1 MADHK
6 KSRFRSGAPSDDITE
21 RVLDI
26 ARVTRVTAGGK
37 RMRFRA
43 AVVVGDGKGRV
54 GFAAE
59 KGIDVSLAV
68 SKATTKARKHMII
81 VPIVSGTIPHATK
94 AKFGAARILLKPAP
108 AGTGIK
114 AGGAARVLFELA
126 GIQNIVGKLL
136 GSSNKINN
144 AMATMEALQ
153 SLRASPRV
161 LPDDSPA
168 PASSESLTL

>member
-1 MADHK
+1 L
-6 KSRFRSGAPSDDITE
+6 E
-21 RVLDI
+21 I

-68 SKATTKARKHMII
+68 SKATTKARKRMIT
-81 VPIVSGTIPHATK
+81 VPLVSGTIPHATK

-108 AGTGIK
+108 PGTGIK

-126 GIQNIVGKLL
+126 GIRDIVGKLL

-153 SLRASPRV
+153 SLRISSPLKSNEAS
-161 LPDDSPA
+161 A
-168 PASSESLTL
+168 PASSEPAV

>member
-1 MADHK
+1 MMNNRRQQR
-6 KSRFRSGAPSDDITE
+6 SRTGAPADDVQE
-21 RVLDI
+21 RVLEI

-54 GFAAE
+54 GFAVE

-68 SKATTKARKHMII
+68 SKATTKARKHMIT
-81 VPIVSGTIPHATK
+81 VPLVFGTIPHATA

-108 AGTGIK
+108 TGTGIK

-126 GIQNIVGKLL
+126 GIQDIVGKLL

-144 AMATMEALQ
+144 ARATMEALQ
-153 SLRASPRV
+153 SLRA
-161 LPDDSPA
+161 
-168 PASSESLTL
+168 